1 MDNTDGKSLERLDPN
16 GISTDSDNWH
26 TAAEAI
32 GFGTPG
38 GENSQLNPVVNGG
51 NFTFESETISPD
63 NDGYEDKLQV
73 NYQMEA
79 PGMVGKFVIYD
90 DRGRLVKEVFSSE
103 LLASEGVFT
112 WDGIRTDGTKASIGT
127 YIAIFEAYDI
137 QGAVV
142 FAGKKAFVVAG
153 KL

>member
-1 MDNTDGKSLERLDPN
+1 
-16 GISTDSDNWH
+16 
-26 TAAEAI
+26 
-32 GFGTPG
+32 
-38 GENSQLNPVVNGG
+38 
-51 NFTFESETISPD
+51 
-63 NDGYEDKLQV
+63 
-73 NYQMEA
+73 
-79 PGMVGKFVIYD
+79 
-90 DRGRLVKEVFSSE
+90 LVKEVFSSE